1 MTDIN
6 IKIKN
11 LLNSLNAQKLDLRKI
26 KYQMD
31 LISEYQEKENYSYL
45 EALLQPEK
53 VKGVRIPSQIPV
65 PSTTFQL
72 KSQVIIKPND
82 KGCFVVCINPYFLAD
97 ESFEYVTSVSGLN
110 TYVSQ
115 GQTYNYYYRFYATN
129 VSTFACNVR
138 GELDGITPLPRDL
151 DPNLLIQHL
160 RIWNMKDIGQILPTN
175 IYDQYRL
182 VSASLNVRYIGP
194 LEEAKG
200 IIGGSILYD
209 QHNSPCFEEYVDS
222 GLGAMPPYNPPPP
235 GTEGNPD
242 ATFYPQYE
250 NFDNLRDAFYHNESY
265 CLEGLRMLYFPLD
278 NSFEDF
284 VKIFDGKHVSLER
297 LYREF
302 SGYARWKI
310 PEDYYKG
317 GFNWVVY
324 GQGLPS
330 TDSIRFEIC
339 CNFECLPTAS
349 FMNFCPI
356 ETRPYALTPIQ
367 KKQIYDE
374 VKEQAVQKLNKI

>member
-1 MTDIN
+1 MDIN
-6 IKIKN
+6 KKIKDILIDYDIGKLKLYDIKN
-11 LLNSLNAQKLDLRKI
+11 IINKLYNNYKNNGYEYLNSLL
-26 KYQMD
+26 Y
-31 LISEYQEKENYSYL
+31 
-45 EALLQPEK
+45 PEK
-53 VKGVRIPSQIPV
+53 YNGIRLPTEKPIP
-65 PSTTFQL
+65 TCTFQL

-110 TYVSQ
+110 TYVS
-115 GQTYNYYYRFYATN
+115 GGNTYNYYYRFYATN

-151 DPNLLIQHL
+151 DPNLLVQHL

-242 ATFYPQYE
+242 ATFYPDYE
-250 NFDNLRDAFYHNESY
+250 NFDNLRNAFYHNESY

-278 NSFEDF
+278 NSFEEF
-284 VKIFDGKHVSLER
+284 VKIFNGKHVALER

-302 SGYARWKI
+302 SGYAKWKI
-310 PEDYYKG
+310 PEDYYKS
-317 GFNWVVY
+317 GFNWVIY

-330 TDSIRFEIC
+330 LNCIRFELC
-339 CNFECLPTAS
+339 CNFECIPNAKFL
-349 FMNFCPI
+349 NYCPL
-356 ETRPYALTPIQ
+356 EVRPYMLNNY
-367 KKQIYDE
+367 KKKEIYDE
-374 VKEQAVQKLNKI
+374 VKKYAIQKLNK